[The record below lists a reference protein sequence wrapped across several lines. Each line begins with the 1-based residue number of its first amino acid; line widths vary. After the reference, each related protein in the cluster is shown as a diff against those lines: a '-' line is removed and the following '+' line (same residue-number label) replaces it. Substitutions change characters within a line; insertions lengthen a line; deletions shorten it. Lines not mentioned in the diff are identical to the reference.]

1 MKVSF
6 KITKKDLPRLIA
18 ALVLAGLGIG
28 FSFSAFYDAVIWFVL
43 LFALTFITV
52 TIDSEATGMKKAV
65 RVIYELIFP
74 VFASF
79 FSVYFMQ
86 MVNLAHH
93 DSLLGERW
101 LYNQMYH
108 EETFRWLNESLIVFG
123 VYFFFRMLQA
133 PRRIAAAITPV
144 PFLIL
149 GTANFFVYTF
159 RGHELI
165 YNDIFSWET
174 AANVAGN
181 YTFPILQPVMYVL
194 VPYALYIICC
204 LRIKEDKPAVKHIA
218 IRIAVFAVLAA
229 LFIGGVVV

>member
-18 ALVLAGLGIG
+18 AVVLAGVGIG
-28 FSFSAFYDAVIWFVL
+28 FSVSAFYDAVIWFVL

-133 PRRIAAAITPV
+133 PRRIAAAITPDLISANISGLWSKHTSDV
-144 PFLIL
+144 LPTLLVSLIAFAAARGKPFVMNTRLASGCASRPFLVIL
-149 GTANFFVYTF
+149 
-159 RGHELI
+159 
-165 YNDIFSWET
+165 
-174 AANVAGN
+174 
-181 YTFPILQPVMYVL
+181 
-194 VPYALYIICC
+194 
-204 LRIKEDKPAVKHIA
+204 
-218 IRIAVFAVLAA
+218 
-229 LFIGGVVV
+229 